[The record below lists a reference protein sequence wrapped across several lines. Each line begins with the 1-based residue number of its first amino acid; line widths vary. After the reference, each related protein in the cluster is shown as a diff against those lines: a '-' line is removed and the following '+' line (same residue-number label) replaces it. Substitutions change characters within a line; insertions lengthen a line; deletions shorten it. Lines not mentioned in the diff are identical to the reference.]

1 MRLTR
6 RRFLQSIG
14 MAAAAFFV
22 KSSAAADLSRL
33 SSQNTGPGESAF
45 GPLLPDPD
53 GLLDLPEGFAYSI
66 ISRTGDRMSDGFLVP
81 GHPDGM
87 GVLEGPDGKTI
98 IMRNHE
104 VSHLHPLSMGPYG
117 DDLVLL
123 RRMTIDRIYD
133 PGSRGIPPMAG
144 VTTMVYDTRTQS
156 LEKQFLTLAGTLFN
170 CGGNIT
176 PWGTWLSCEELFEG
190 PDDFFLRSHG
200 YVFEVPV
207 SPKIRLAVPRPLKAM
222 GRFLHEGAAVHP
234 PSGAVFQTEDQ
245 KDGLF
250 YRYLP
255 NRPGRLAKGRLQ
267 CMTIKGDTEADLRNW
282 ETTSIRRG
290 EKRPVSWL
298 TLKDVN
304 RKKDDLRIIGREKGG
319 VPFAN
324 SEGIFQSGGTIYFDC
339 TNGGA
344 KKQGQIWRYLP
355 SPFEGTP
362 REEEEPGRL
371 ELVFESPGTSVL
383 EHPDQMTRT
392 RWGDL
397 FICED
402 GYGEQFLMGLKPD
415 NSTYRFAR
423 NARSESELAGVCFS
437 PDGTTMFLNM
447 QHEGLTFAVTGK
459 FPEARIYAPSAGS
472 PADPS
477 ILFN

>member
-1 MRLTR
+1 MKFTR

-14 MAAAAFFV
+14 IASAAYFV
-22 KSSAAADLSRL
+22 KSGEASSLSR
-33 SSQNTGPGESAF
+33 SFFQDPGPGGSPF
-45 GPLLPDPD
+45 GPLVSDTA
-53 GLLDLPEGFAYSI
+53 GLLDLPEGFSYSI
-66 ISRTGDRMSDGFLVP
+66 ISRAGDKMSDGFFVP
-81 GHPDGM
+81 GHADGM
-87 GVLEGPDGKTI
+87 GVLEGKGGKTI

-104 VSHLHPLSMGPYG
+104 VIHLSPLSRGPYG
-117 DDLVLL
+117 NDLVLL
-123 RRMTIDRIYD
+123 HRMTIDRIYD

-144 VTTMVYDTRTQS
+144 VTTMVFDTRTQS
-156 LEKQFLTLAGTLFN
+156 LEKQFLTLAGTLSN
-170 CGGNIT
+170 CGGSIT
-176 PWGTWLSCEELFEG
+176 PWGTWLSCEEVFEG

-207 SPKIRLAVPRPLKAM
+207 SHRIRLAIPRPLKAM

-234 PSGAVFQTEDQ
+234 ASNAVFLTEDQ
-245 KDGLF
+245 KDALF
-250 YRYLP
+250 YRFLP
-255 NRPGRLAKGRLQ
+255 NKPGKLSKGRLQ
-267 CMTIKGDTEADLRNW
+267 CLAIKGDKDADLRNW
-282 ETTSIRRG
+282 ETISIRPG
-290 EKRPVSWL
+290 EKRPVSWV

-324 SEGIFQSGGTIYFDC
+324 LEGIFQSGGAIYFDG
-339 TNGGA
+339 TNGGV

-362 REEEEPGRL
+362 REEEEPGQL

-392 RWGDL
+392 PWGDL

-402 GYGEQFLMGLKPD
+402 GYGEQFLVGLKPD

-423 NARSESELAGVCFS
+423 NAKSESELAGVCFS
-437 PDGTTMFLNM
+437 PDGTTMFINM
-447 QHEGLTFAVTGK
+447 QQEGLTFAVTGK
-459 FPEARIYAPSAGS
+459 FP
-472 PADPS
+472 
-477 ILFN
+477 FV